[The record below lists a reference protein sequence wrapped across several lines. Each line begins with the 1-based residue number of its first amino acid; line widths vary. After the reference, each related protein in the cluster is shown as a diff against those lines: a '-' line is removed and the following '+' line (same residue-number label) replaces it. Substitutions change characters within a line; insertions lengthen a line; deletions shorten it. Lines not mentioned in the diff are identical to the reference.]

1 MWWLWAAES
10 PVPRWVRGEA
20 ICCWG
25 VAELLR
31 LDLEKPLLDGG
42 GSYADR
48 FVGFEEISCRL
59 VVGAWPGKGGRRSV
73 EPEAIDRILTLT

>member
-1 MWWLWAAES
+1 
-10 PVPRWVRGEA
+10 
-20 ICCWG
+20 

-31 LDLEKPLLDGG
+31 LDLEKPLLDAG